1 MLLQQLMQEFKKIHG
16 SETTTLIISKED
28 MNIMKTVQAQGGSNI
43 LPKGVTKAIKNEAK
57 ELKGEFLSM
66 LLVL

>member
-1 MLLQQLMQEFKKIHG
+1 MQEYKKIHG
-16 SETTTLIISKED
+16 SETTILIISKEE
-28 MNIMKTVQAQGGSNI
+28 MNFMKTVQAQGDSNI